1 MIGPSRV
8 TRAEKGAACSMNL
21 WLRLVWLLLSAPFRP
36 RLALP
41 GEVGALTLC
50 VLPNDLDLSLH
61 MNNGRYL
68 AVMDLGRLDLLLRSG
83 LAGAVWRNAWTPVAN
98 AVLIRF
104 RRELRAFERY
114 RLETRI
120 LGWQDEAV
128 LMEQTFVFAR
138 GAREGQVAAR
148 ALVKGALYDRKA
160 RRYVPVR
167 DMMDAIG
174 VTAASPPPPADLD
187 AFLAADRALRE
198 VDRKR

>member
-1 MIGPSRV
+1 
-8 TRAEKGAACSMNL
+8 
-21 WLRLVWLLLSAPFRP
+21 
-36 RLALP
+36 
-41 GEVGALTLC
+41 
-50 VLPNDLDLSLH
+50 
-61 MNNGRYL
+61 
-68 AVMDLGRLDLLLRSG
+68 
-83 LAGAVWRNAWTPVAN
+83 
-98 AVLIRF
+98 
-104 RRELRAFERY
+104 
-114 RLETRI
+114 
-120 LGWQDEAV
+120 
-128 LMEQTFVFAR
+128 MEQTFVFAR